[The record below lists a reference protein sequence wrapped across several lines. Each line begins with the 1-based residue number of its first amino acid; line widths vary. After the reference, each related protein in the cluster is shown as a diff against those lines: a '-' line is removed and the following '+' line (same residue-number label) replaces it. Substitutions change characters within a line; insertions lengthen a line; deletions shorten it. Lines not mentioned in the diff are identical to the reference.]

1 MSRTAIIFL
10 LHAACALPL
19 RADQPD
25 ERTVEKL
32 ADSVRPSVVVITT
45 PGRDDKRSGLGTG
58 FVVGE
63 GLIATNH
70 HVIGE
75 GRAIVVETADGKKHP
90 AVAVHA
96 HDRNLDLAVVRV
108 DVKGLPILPLADSS
122 KLKDGQALVAVG
134 NPHGL
139 KHSVVSGVLSG
150 KRDIE
155 GRSMLQLAMPVE
167 RGNSGGPV
175 VDREGRVVG
184 VITSKS
190 AVTENLGFAV
200 AVNALKG
207 LL

>member
-63 GLIATNH
+63 GLIATNY

-75 GRAIVVETADGKKHP
+75 GRAIIIETADGKKHE
-90 AVAVHA
+90 ATAVHA
-96 HDRNLDLAVVRV
+96 FDRTLDLAIIRV
-108 DVKGLPILPLADSS
+108 NVKDLSILPLGDSDR
-122 KLKDGQALVAVG
+122 LKDGQTVVAVG

-139 KHSVVSGVLSG
+139 KNSVVSGVLSG

-175 VDREGRVVG
+175 VDRDGKVLG
-184 VITSKS
+184 VITMKS

-200 AVNALKG
+200 AVNSLKP
-207 LL
+207 L